1 MPLSD
6 LLEGN
11 GGWGLGVGLLAGA
24 AILLSKQGRP
34 IAKGA
39 LVGYFTL
46 SDRLRTLA
54 AETSEQ
60 VQDLVAEAKAEYA
73 ERASADRFFRLDRLA
88 LPWNRGLGL
97 RDIIDWLRN
106 GYDLHVEAA
115 QLPLGIQKASDITE
129 KTVKANH

>member
-39 LVGYFTL
+39 LVGYFTV
-46 SDRLRTLA
+46 SDRLRALA
-54 AETSEQ
+54 AETTEQ

-73 ERASADRFFRLDRLA
+73 ERVTADEEIEIVDVVEDEPPPPPPKRPRA
-88 LPWNRGLGL
+88 GRG
-97 RDIIDWLRN
+97 RAA
-106 GYDLHVEAA
+106 AA
-115 QLPLGIQKASDITE
+115 QG
-129 KTVKANH
+129 